1 MSTLA
6 DSFHP
11 GRERGFTLIE
21 VLVALA
27 IFSLAALALLR
38 LQGSALSTT
47 ARLDERAMADIV
59 AQNLA
64 IEVMVAVTPPPYGAA
79 TGDVD
84 NAGRRWRWTQNVERS
99 PDPRLQ
105 RIEIRVAGPDGGT
118 AATRTVVRRAS

>member
-1 MSTLA
+1 MSTRA
-6 DSFHP
+6 DRLCRT
-11 GRERGFTLIE
+11 RERGFTLIE

-38 LQGSALSTT
+38 LQGSALGTT

-64 IEVMVAVTPPPYGAA
+64 VEVMVSVTPPPFGAT
-79 TGDVD
+79 TGDAD
-84 NAGRRWRWTQNVERS
+84 NAGRRWRWTQTVERS

-105 RIEIRVAGPDGGT
+105 RIEIRIAGPDGGT